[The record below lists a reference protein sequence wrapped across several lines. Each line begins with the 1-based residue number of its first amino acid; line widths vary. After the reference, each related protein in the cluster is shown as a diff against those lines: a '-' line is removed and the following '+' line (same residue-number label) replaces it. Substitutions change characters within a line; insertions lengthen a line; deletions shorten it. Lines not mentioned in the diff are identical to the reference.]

1 MHGLAKYLIS
11 IFVIIFI
18 LNIQNKSFSE
28 ESEIYDI
35 LNVIQ
40 KDIKTL
46 EKAVYSGNSFSTTQS
61 SGSYSSEDTLTRH
74 LLKLSDIE
82 QQFQELTN
90 KFEEINFKIDKLSGR
105 ISKSQADS
113 QLRFQDIQLRFQDI
127 EKARLSGRLQS
138 TDIISNQSENKLPGS
153 SEAQDLGRISDE
165 DLKSAQM
172 VQRTQSVESTGTV
185 ITEKYISEEK
195 ILPEGTPKEQYDFAL
210 SFVKVGD
217 YETAE
222 IALREFVNTNAKDEL
237 AGSAQYWYA
246 ETFRIRQLYQDAAT
260 AYLDGYQKYPNSP
273 KGPVNLLKLGVSLVQ
288 IGEKDQGCSMITG
301 VSKQY
306 PKASQSVLQK
316 AKYEEKKFD
325 CPTKKS

>member
-1 MHGLAKYLIS
+1 MYRLLKYLIS
-11 IFVIIFI
+11 IFVIIFA
-18 LNIQNKSFSE
+18 LNIQSNSFGE
-28 ESEIYDI
+28 ESEIYDM

-40 KDIKTL
+40 KDLKTL
-46 EKAVYSGNSFSTTQS
+46 EKAVYSGDSFSTTQS
-61 SGSYSSEDTLTRH
+61 GASNSSEDTLTRH

-105 ISKSQADS
+105 ISKNQANN
-113 QLRFQDIQLRFQDI
+113 QLRFQDL
-127 EKARLSGRLQS
+127 EKARLSGQLQS
-138 TDIISNQSENKLPGS
+138 TDVVDNQSENKLPGS

-165 DLKSAQM
+165 DLKSTQQ
-172 VQRTQSVESTGTV
+172 VQTTQSVESAATV
-185 ITEKYISEEK
+185 VTEKYIGAEK
-195 ILPEGTPKEQYDFAL
+195 ILPEGTPKEQYEFAL

-222 IALREFVNTNAKDEL
+222 IALREFVDTNAKDEL

-260 AYLDGYQKYPNSP
+260 AYLDGYQKYPNSL
-273 KGPVNLLKLGVSLVQ
+273 KAPVNLLKLGVSLVQ

-306 PKASQSVLQK
+306 PKASQSILQK

-325 CPTKKS
+325 CPTEKS

>member
-1 MHGLAKYLIS
+1 MHRLVKYLIS
-11 IFVIIFI
+11 LFVIIFI
-18 LNIQNKSFSE
+18 LNIQNKSYSDE
-28 ESEIYDI
+28 NEIYNI

-40 KDIKTL
+40 KDLKTL
-46 EKAVYSGNSFSTTQS
+46 EKAVYSGNSFSTIQS
-61 SGSYSSEDTLTRH
+61 SGSNLYEDALTRH

-90 KFEEINFKIDKLSGR
+90 KFEEINFKVDKLSGR
-105 ISKSQADS
+105 ISKNQADN
-113 QLRFQDIQLRFQDI
+113 QLRFQDI
-127 EKARLSGRLQS
+127 ENARLLGRLQP
-138 TDIISNQSENKLPGS
+138 TDILPGS

-165 DLKSAQM
+165 DLKKTQK
-172 VQRTQSVESTGTV
+172 VQSTQSIESTGTV
-185 ITEKYISEEK
+185 VTEQYISEEK
-195 ILPEGTPKEQYDFAL
+195 ILPEGTAKEQYDFAL

-222 IALREFVNTNAKDEL
+222 IALREFVDTNAKDEL
-237 AGSAQYWYA
+237 AGNAQYWYA

>member
-1 MHGLAKYLIS
+1 MYRLLKYTIGL
-11 IFVIIFI
+11 FVIIII
-18 LNIQNKSFSE
+18 LNVQNKSLGE

-35 LNVIQ
+35 LNIIQ
-40 KDIKTL
+40 KDLKTL
-46 EKAVYSGNSFSTTQS
+46 EKAVYSGNSSSMAQS
-61 SGSYSSEDTLTRH
+61 DDSNLSQDTLTRH

-90 KFEEINFKIDKLSGR
+90 KFEEINYKIDKLSSR
-105 ISKSQADS
+105 ISKNQADS
-113 QLRFQDIQLRFQDI
+113 QLRFQDL
-127 EKARLSGRLQS
+127 EKAKLSGQLQS
-138 TDIISNQSENKLPGS
+138 SDIASNQSEKQLPGS
-153 SEAQDLGRISDE
+153 SEAQILGRISDE
-165 DLKSAQM
+165 DLKNTQI
-172 VQRTQSVESTGTV
+172 VQSTQSIESTSAIV
-185 ITEKYISEEK
+185 AEKYISEEK
-195 ILPEGTPKEQYDFAL
+195 LLPEGTPKEQYDFAL

-222 IALREFVNTNAKDEL
+222 IALREFVDTNAKDKL
-237 AGSAQYWYA
+237 AGNAQYWYA

-260 AYLDGYQKYPNSP
+260 AYLDGYQKYPNSG
-273 KGPVNLLKLGVSLVQ
+273 KAPVNLLKLGVSLVQ

>member
-1 MHGLAKYLIS
+1 MHRLVKYLIS
-11 IFVIIFI
+11 LFVIIFI
-18 LNIQNKSFSE
+18 LNIQNKSYSDE
-28 ESEIYDI
+28 NEIYNI

-40 KDIKTL
+40 KDLKTL
-46 EKAVYSGNSFSTTQS
+46 EKAVYSGNSFSTIQS
-61 SGSYSSEDTLTRH
+61 SGSNLYEDALTRH

-90 KFEEINFKIDKLSGR
+90 KFEEISFKIDKLSGR
-105 ISKSQADS
+105 ISKNQADN
-113 QLRFQDIQLRFQDI
+113 QLRFQDI
-127 EKARLSGRLQS
+127 ENARLSGRLQP
-138 TDIISNQSENKLPGS
+138 TDIVSDQSEKQLPGS
-153 SEAQDLGRISDE
+153 SEAQILGRISDE
-165 DLKSAQM
+165 DLKKTQK
-172 VQRTQSVESTGTV
+172 VQSTQSIESTGTV
-185 ITEKYISEEK
+185 VTEKYISEEK
-195 ILPEGTPKEQYDFAL
+195 ILPEGTAKEQYDFAL

-222 IALREFVNTNAKDEL
+222 IALREFVDSNAKDEL

-246 ETFRIRQLYQDAAT
+246 ETFRIRQLYQDAAE
-260 AYLDGYQKYPNSP
+260 AYLDGYQKYPNST
-273 KGPVNLLKLGVSLVQ
+273 KAPVNLLKLGVSLVQ

>member
-1 MHGLAKYLIS
+1 MYRLAKYLLS
-11 IFVIIFI
+11 LFVIIFI

-28 ESEIYDI
+28 ESEIYEI
-35 LNVIQ
+35 LSVIQ
-40 KDIKTL
+40 KDLKTL
-46 EKAVYSGNSFSTTQS
+46 EKAVYSGDSFSTTQS
-61 SGSYSSEDTLTRH
+61 SGSNSSEDTLTRH

-105 ISKSQADS
+105 ISKNQADN
-113 QLRFQDIQLRFQDI
+113 QLRFQDI
-127 EKARLSGRLQS
+127 EQARLSGRLQP
-138 TDIISNQSENKLPGS
+138 TDSISNQSENKLPGS
-153 SEAQDLGRISDE
+153 SEAQNLGRISDE
-165 DLKSAQM
+165 DLKNTKMIQS
-172 VQRTQSVESTGTV
+172 TQSVESTGTV
-185 ITEKYISEEK
+185 VTEQYISEEK

-222 IALREFVNTNAKDEL
+222 IALREFVDTNAKDEL

-260 AYLDGYQKYPNSP
+260 AYLDGYQKYPNST
-273 KGPVNLLKLGVSLVQ
+273 KAPVNLLKLGVSLVQ

-316 AKYEEKKFD
+316 AIYEGKKFD

>member
-1 MHGLAKYLIS
+1 MHRLAKYLLS
-11 IFVIIFI
+11 LFVIIFI

-28 ESEIYDI
+28 ESEIYEI
-35 LNVIQ
+35 LSVIQ
-40 KDIKTL
+40 KDLKTL

-61 SGSYSSEDTLTRH
+61 SGSNSSEDTLTRH

-105 ISKSQADS
+105 ISKNQADN
-113 QLRFQDIQLRFQDI
+113 QLRFQDI
-127 EKARLSGRLQS
+127 EQARLSGRLQP
-138 TDIISNQSENKLPGS
+138 TDSISNQSENKLPGS
-153 SEAQDLGRISDE
+153 SEAQNLGRISDE
-165 DLKSAQM
+165 DLKNTTI
-172 VQRTQSVESTGTV
+172 VQSTQSVESTGTV
-185 ITEKYISEEK
+185 VTEQYISEEK

-217 YETAE
+217 YETGE
-222 IALREFVNTNAKDEL
+222 IALREFVDTNPKDEL

-260 AYLDGYQKYPNSP
+260 AYLDGYQKYPKSS
-273 KGPVNLLKLGVSLVQ
+273 KAPVNLLKLGVSLVQ

>member
-1 MHGLAKYLIS
+1 MHGLSKHLIS

-28 ESEIYDI
+28 ESEIYEI
-35 LNVIQ
+35 LSVIQ
-40 KDIKTL
+40 KDLKTL
-46 EKAVYSGNSFSTTQS
+46 EKAVYSGDSFTVTQS
-61 SGSYSSEDTLTRH
+61 GDSNLSQDTLTRH

-90 KFEEINFKIDKLSGR
+90 KFEEINFKIDKLSSR
-105 ISKSQADS
+105 ISKNQADS
-113 QLRFQDIQLRFQDI
+113 QLRFQDL
-127 EKARLSGRLQS
+127 EKDRLSGRLQS
-138 TDIISNQSENKLPGS
+138 TDIVSDQSEKRLPGS

-165 DLKSAQM
+165 DLKSTQE
-172 VQRTQSVESTGTV
+172 VQGTQSVESTGTV
-185 ITEKYISEEK
+185 VTEKYISEEK

-246 ETFRIRQLYQDAAT
+246 ETFRIRQLYTDAAS
-260 AYLDGYQKYPNSP
+260 AYLEGYQKYPKSDKAP
-273 KGPVNLLKLGVSLVQ
+273 INLLKLGVSLVQ
-288 IGEKDQGCSMITG
+288 IGEKDQGCLMISG
-301 VSKQY
+301 VKEQY
-306 PKASQSVLQK
+306 PKANQSVLQK
-316 AKYEEKKFD
+316 AKYEEKKFE
-325 CPTKKS
+325 CKKENS

>member
-1 MHGLAKYLIS
+1 MHRLVKYLIS
-11 IFVIIFI
+11 LFVIIFI
-18 LNIQNKSFSE
+18 LNIQNKSFSDE
-28 ESEIYDI
+28 NEIYDI
-35 LNVIQ
+35 LSVLQ

-61 SGSYSSEDTLTRH
+61 SDSDLSQDTLTRH

-165 DLKSAQM
+165 DLKSTQI

-222 IALREFVNTNAKDEL
+222 IALREFVDTNAKDEL
-237 AGSAQYWYA
+237 AGNAQYWYA

>member
-1 MHGLAKYLIS
+1 MYRLAKYLVS
-11 IFVIIFI
+11 LFVIIFI

-40 KDIKTL
+40 KDLKTL
-46 EKAVYSGNSFSTTQS
+46 EKAVYSGNSFSTIQS
-61 SGSYSSEDTLTRH
+61 SGSDLYEDALTRH

-90 KFEEINFKIDKLSGR
+90 KFEEINFKIDKLSSR
-105 ISKSQADS
+105 ISKNQADS
-113 QLRFQDIQLRFQDI
+113 QIRFQDL

-138 TDIISNQSENKLPGS
+138 TDIVSDQSENKLPGS
-153 SEAQDLGRISDE
+153 SEAQELGRISDE

-222 IALREFVNTNAKDEL
+222 IALREFVDTNAKDEL
-237 AGSAQYWYA
+237 AGNAQYWYA

-260 AYLDGYQKYPNSP
+260 AYLDGYQKYPNST
-273 KGPVNLLKLGVSLVQ
+273 KAPVNLLKLGVSLVQ

>member
-1 MHGLAKYLIS
+1 MHRLVKYSIS
-11 IFVIIFI
+11 LFVIIFI

-28 ESEIYDI
+28 ESEIYDM
-35 LNVIQ
+35 LNIIQ
-40 KDIKTL
+40 KDLKTL

-61 SGSYSSEDTLTRH
+61 SGSELSEDTLTRH

-105 ISKSQADS
+105 ISKNQADN
-113 QLRFQDIQLRFQDI
+113 QLRFQDL
-127 EKARLSGRLQS
+127 EKVRLSGRLQP
-138 TDIISNQSENKLPGS
+138 TDIVSDQSEKQLPGT
-153 SEAQDLGRISDE
+153 SEAQILGRISDE
-165 DLKSAQM
+165 DLKNTQI
-172 VQRTQSVESTGTV
+172 VQDTQSVESTGTV
-185 ITEKYISEEK
+185 VTEKYISEEK

-222 IALREFVNTNAKDEL
+222 IALREFVNTNAKDDL
-237 AGSAQYWYA
+237 AGNAQYWYA
-246 ETFRIRQLYQDAAT
+246 ETFRIRQLYQDAAS
-260 AYLDGYQKYPNSP
+260 AYLDGYQKYPNGP
-273 KGPVNLLKLGVSLVQ
+273 KAPVNLLKLGVSLVQ

>member
-1 MHGLAKYLIS
+1 MHRLVKYLIS
-11 IFVIIFI
+11 LFVIIFI
-18 LNIQNKSFSE
+18 LNIQNKSYSDE
-28 ESEIYDI
+28 NDIYDI
-35 LNVIQ
+35 LSVLQ

-46 EKAVYSGNSFSTTQS
+46 EKAVYSGDSFSTTQL

-105 ISKSQADS
+105 ISKSQADN
-113 QLRFQDIQLRFQDI
+113 QLRFQDL
-127 EKARLSGRLQS
+127 EKARLSGLLQP
-138 TDIISNQSENKLPGS
+138 TDIVRDQSENKLPGS
-153 SEAQDLGRISDE
+153 SEAQNLGRISDE
-165 DLKSAQM
+165 DLKNTQM
-172 VQRTQSVESTGTV
+172 VQSTQSVESTGTIV
-185 ITEKYISEEK
+185 TEKYISEEK

-222 IALREFVNTNAKDEL
+222 IALREFVDTNAKDEL

-260 AYLDGYQKYPNSP
+260 AYLDGYQKYPNSS
-273 KGPVNLLKLGVSLVQ
+273 KAPVNLLKLGVSLVQ

-301 VSKQY
+301 VIKQY

>member
-1 MHGLAKYLIS
+1 MKYLLS
-11 IFVIIFI
+11 LFLIIFI

-28 ESEIYDI
+28 ENEIYEI
-35 LNVIQ
+35 LTVIQ
-40 KDIKTL
+40 KDLKTL

-61 SGSYSSEDTLTRH
+61 SGSDYSEDTLTRH

-82 QQFQELTN
+82 QQFQVLTN

-105 ISKSQADS
+105 ISKNQADN
-113 QLRFQDIQLRFQDI
+113 QLRFQDL
-127 EKARLSGRLQS
+127 EKAKLSVQLQS
-138 TDIISNQSENKLPGS
+138 TDIVDKQSENKLPGS

-165 DLKSAQM
+165 DLKNTQI
-172 VQRTQSVESTGTV
+172 VQSTQSVESTSTV
-185 ITEKYISEEK
+185 VTEKYISEEK

-222 IALREFVNTNAKDEL
+222 IALREFVDTNAKDEL

-260 AYLDGYQKYPNSP
+260 AYLDGYQKYPKSTKAP
-273 KGPVNLLKLGVSLVQ
+273 INLLKLGVSLVQ

>member
-1 MHGLAKYLIS
+1 MHRLVKYLIS
-11 IFVIIFI
+11 LFVIIFI
-18 LNIQNKSFSE
+18 LNIQNKSYSDE
-28 ESEIYDI
+28 NEIYNI

-40 KDIKTL
+40 KDLKTL
-46 EKAVYSGNSFSTTQS
+46 EKAVYSGNSFSTIQS
-61 SGSYSSEDTLTRH
+61 SGSNLYEDALTRH

-105 ISKSQADS
+105 ISKNQADN
-113 QLRFQDIQLRFQDI
+113 QLRFQDI
-127 EKARLSGRLQS
+127 ENARLSGRLQP
-138 TDIISNQSENKLPGS
+138 TDIVSDQSEKQLPGS

-165 DLKSAQM
+165 DLKKTQK
-172 VQRTQSVESTGTV
+172 VQSTQSIESTGTV
-185 ITEKYISEEK
+185 VTEKYISEEK
-195 ILPEGTPKEQYDFAL
+195 ILPEGTAKEQYDFAL

-222 IALREFVNTNAKDEL
+222 IALREFVNTNAKDIL

>member
-1 MHGLAKYLIS
+1 MHRLVKYLIS
-11 IFVIIFI
+11 LFVIIFI
-18 LNIQNKSFSE
+18 LNIQNKSYSDE
-28 ESEIYDI
+28 NEIYNI

-40 KDIKTL
+40 KDLKTL
-46 EKAVYSGNSFSTTQS
+46 EKAVYSGNSFSTIQS
-61 SGSYSSEDTLTRH
+61 SGSNLYEDALTRH

-90 KFEEINFKIDKLSGR
+90 KFEEISFKIDKLSGR
-105 ISKSQADS
+105 ISKNQADN
-113 QLRFQDIQLRFQDI
+113 QLRFQDI
-127 EKARLSGRLQS
+127 ENARLSGRLQP
-138 TDIISNQSENKLPGS
+138 TDIVSDQSEKQLPGS

-165 DLKSAQM
+165 DLENTQV
-172 VQRTQSVESTGTV
+172 VQKTQSVESTGTV
-185 ITEKYISEEK
+185 VTEKYISEEK
-195 ILPEGTPKEQYDFAL
+195 ILPEGTAKEQYDFAL

-222 IALREFVNTNAKDEL
+222 IALREFVDTNAKDEL

-260 AYLDGYQKYPNSP
+260 AYLDGYQKYPNSS
-273 KGPVNLLKLGVSLVQ
+273 KAPVNLLKLGVSLVQ

>member
-1 MHGLAKYLIS
+1 MYVLGKHLIGL
-11 IFVIIFI
+11 FVIIFI
-18 LNIQNKSFSE
+18 LNVQNKSFGE
-28 ESEIYDI
+28 ESEIYEI

-40 KDIKTL
+40 KDLKTL
-46 EKAVYSGNSFSTTQS
+46 EKAVYSGDSLSTTQS
-61 SGSYSSEDTLTRH
+61 SGSNSSEDTLTRH

-90 KFEEINFKIDKLSGR
+90 KFEEINFKIDKLSSR
-105 ISKSQADS
+105 ISKNQADS
-113 QLRFQDIQLRFQDI
+113 QLRFQDL

-138 TDIISNQSENKLPGS
+138 TDIVSDQSEKQLPGS

-165 DLKSAQM
+165 ALENTQI
-172 VQRTQSVESTGTV
+172 VQSTQSLESTGTV
-185 ITEKYISEEK
+185 VTEKYISEEK

-222 IALREFVNTNAKDEL
+222 IALKEFVDTNAKDEL

-246 ETFRIRQLYQDAAT
+246 ETFRIRQLYQDAAS
-260 AYLDGYQKYPNSP
+260 AYLDGYQKYPKSA
-273 KGPVNLLKLGVSLVQ
+273 KAPVNLLKLGVSLVQ

>member
-1 MHGLAKYLIS
+1 MRRLVKYLTS
-11 IFVIIFI
+11 LFVIIFI

-28 ESEIYDI
+28 ESEVYEI

-40 KDIKTL
+40 KDLNTL

-61 SGSYSSEDTLTRH
+61 SGSYLSEDTLTRH

-82 QQFQELTN
+82 LQFQELTN
-90 KFEEINFKIDKLSGR
+90 KFEEINFKIDKLSSR
-105 ISKSQADS
+105 ISKNQADS
-113 QLRFQDIQLRFQDI
+113 QLRFQDL

-138 TDIISNQSENKLPGS
+138 SDIVSDQSEKRLPGS
-153 SEAQDLGRISDE
+153 SEAQILGRISDE
-165 DLKSAQM
+165 DLKNTQI
-172 VQRTQSVESTGTV
+172 VQSTQSVESTSAV
-185 ITEKYISEEK
+185 VTEKYISEEK

-260 AYLDGYQKYPNSP
+260 AYLDGYQKYPNSS
-273 KGPVNLLKLGVSLVQ
+273 KAPVNLLKLGVSLVQ

-316 AKYEEKKFD
+316 AIYEEKKFD
-325 CPTKKS
+325 CPKKKS

>member
-1 MHGLAKYLIS
+1 MHRLVKYLIS
-11 IFVIIFI
+11 LFVIIFI
-18 LNIQNKSFSE
+18 LNIQNKSYSDE
-28 ESEIYDI
+28 NEIYNI

-40 KDIKTL
+40 KDLKTL
-46 EKAVYSGNSFSTTQS
+46 EKAVYSGNSFSTIQS
-61 SGSYSSEDTLTRH
+61 SGSNLYEDALTRH

-90 KFEEINFKIDKLSGR
+90 KFEEINFKIDKLSAR
-105 ISKSQADS
+105 ISKNQADN
-113 QLRFQDIQLRFQDI
+113 QLRFQDI
-127 EKARLSGRLQS
+127 ENAGLLGRLQP
-138 TDIISNQSENKLPGS
+138 TDILPGS

-165 DLKSAQM
+165 DLKKTQK
-172 VQRTQSVESTGTV
+172 VQSTQSIESTGTV
-185 ITEKYISEEK
+185 VTEQYISEEK
-195 ILPEGTPKEQYDFAL
+195 ILPGGTAKEQYDFAL

-222 IALREFVNTNAKDEL
+222 IALREFVDSNAKDEL

-246 ETFRIRQLYQDAAT
+246 ETFRIRQLYQDAAE
-260 AYLDGYQKYPNSP
+260 AYLDGYQKYPNST
-273 KGPVNLLKLGVSLVQ
+273 KAPVNLLKLGVSLVQ

>member
-1 MHGLAKYLIS
+1 MHKLVKGLASL
-11 IFVIIFI
+11 FVIIFI

-40 KDIKTL
+40 KDLKTL

-90 KFEEINFKIDKLSGR
+90 KFEEINFKIDRLSSR
-105 ISKSQADS
+105 ISKNQADN
-113 QLRFQDIQLRFQDI
+113 QLRFQDI
-127 EKARLSGRLQS
+127 EKAKLSSRLQS
-138 TDIISNQSENKLPGS
+138 ADIISDQPEDKLPGS
-153 SEAQDLGRISDE
+153 SEAQNLGRISDE
-165 DLKSAQM
+165 DLKSTEM
-172 VQRTQSVESTGTV
+172 VQNTQSIESTGTV
-185 ITEKYISEEK
+185 VTEKYISEEK
-195 ILPEGTPKEQYDFAL
+195 ILPEGTPQEQYDFAL

-222 IALREFVNTNAKDEL
+222 IALREFVNTNTKDEL

-273 KGPVNLLKLGVSLVQ
+273 KAPVNLLKLGVSLVQ

>member
-1 MHGLAKYLIS
+1 MKYLIGL
-11 IFVIIFI
+11 FVIIFI

-28 ESEIYDI
+28 ESEIYDM
-35 LNVIQ
+35 LGVIQ
-40 KDIKTL
+40 KDLKTL
-46 EKAVYSGNSFSTTQS
+46 EKAVYSENSFSTIQS
-61 SGSYSSEDTLTRH
+61 SGSDLSEDTLTRH

-82 QQFQELTN
+82 LQFQELTN
-90 KFEEINFKIDKLSGR
+90 KFEEINFKIDKLSSR
-105 ISKSQADS
+105 ISKNQADT
-113 QLRFQDIQLRFQDI
+113 QLRFQDL
-127 EKARLSGRLQS
+127 EEAKLSGRLQP
-138 TDIISNQSENKLPGS
+138 TDIVSGQSEKQLPGS
-153 SEAQDLGRISDE
+153 SEAQNLGRISDE
-165 DLKSAQM
+165 DLKNTKMIQS
-172 VQRTQSVESTGTV
+172 TQSVESTGTV
-185 ITEKYISEEK
+185 VTEQYISEEK

-260 AYLDGYQKYPNSP
+260 AYLDGYQRYPNSS
-273 KGPVNLLKLGVSLVQ
+273 KAPVNLLKLGVSLVQ

>member
-1 MHGLAKYLIS
+1 MYRLLKHSIS
-11 IFVIIFI
+11 LFIIIFV
-18 LNIQNKSFSE
+18 LNIQNKSLGE

-40 KDIKTL
+40 KDLKTL
-46 EKAVYSGNSFSTTQS
+46 EKAVYSGDSFSTSQS
-61 SGSYSSEDTLTRH
+61 SDSNLSQDTLTRH

-90 KFEEINFKIDKLSGR
+90 KFEEINFKIDKLSSR
-105 ISKSQADS
+105 ISKNQADS
-113 QLRFQDIQLRFQDI
+113 QLRFQDI
-127 EKARLSGRLQS
+127 EKARLSDRLQS
-138 TDIISNQSENKLPGS
+138 TDIISDQSEKRLPGS

-165 DLKSAQM
+165 ALENTQM
-172 VQRTQSVESTGTV
+172 VQSTQSLESTGTV
-185 ITEKYISEEK
+185 VTETYISEEK

-260 AYLDGYQKYPNSP
+260 AYLDGYQRYPNSS
-273 KGPVNLLKLGVSLVQ
+273 KAPVNLLKLGVSLVQ

-301 VSKQY
+301 LNKQY